1 MLHRSGP
8 KLQCIFAAQQH
19 TTMRI
24 LHLLGTMI
32 PFGLSAQFT
41 YYAVPP
47 TDGCNGVWAVN
58 APAFYCGS
66 APYTYLTEP
75 VGCISFSGWS
85 NDQDTLF
92 LPLCSYPCSLLII
105 SSDGSEC
112 GGFTGATSI
121 ASTAAEP
128 LRIRTTA
135 EGIEVLNWSDL
146 PAGTLSVLDMSGHV
160 VSEVRLVPGQ
170 RPYLSAPAMAG
181 AYVVNFQG
189 GGLQLREPFVVVR

>member
-1 MLHRSGP
+1 
-8 KLQCIFAAQQH
+8 
-19 TTMRI
+19 MRI
-24 LHLLGTMI
+24 LHLLGTLI
-32 PFGLSAQFT
+32 PFALSAQFT

-47 TDGCNGVWAVN
+47 KDGCNGVWAVN

-75 VGCISFSGWS
+75 LGCISFSDWT

-92 LPLCSYPCSLLII
+92 LPLCSYPCTVLII

-121 ASTAAEP
+121 APITAGS
-128 LRIRTTA
+128 LRISTTS

-146 PAGTLSVLDMSGHV
+146 PAGTFSVLDMSGRI

-170 RPYLSAPAMAG
+170 RPYLSTPAMAG
-181 AYVVNFQG
+181 AYVANFQG
-189 GGLQLREPFVVVR
+189 SGLQLREPFVLVR